1 MGLQG
6 EDYKIDI
13 AFVIDATGSM
23 GPIMASVKASALSL
37 GDQIVKALSD
47 AKKPV
52 EQLRMRVIDFA
63 DYATEADDAIHQ
75 TDFYTMPADKQKFT
89 DAINNIQ
96 YDRRGGDIP
105 ENALEALFIAMNSD
119 WVPLAKGEKGRHIII
134 MMTDAYPLKLH
145 ERDGSMGY
153 VADDFPS
160 NVQELQNIW
169 DAAGS
174 QDATTSLS
182 RKNRRLILFVPDGD
196 DGAGHGWGD
205 VLGWDYAATKIVDP
219 AKGLDG
225 IDMSYIITEIV
236 RSATDDE

>member
-37 GDQIVKALSD
+37 GDQIVKALEE
-47 AKKPV
+47 AGKPV

-174 QDATTSLS
+174 QDATTLLS
-182 RKNRRLILFVPDGD
+182 KKNRRLILFVPDGD
-196 DGAGHGWGD
+196 DGAGHDWSD
-205 VLGWDYAATKIVDP
+205 VLGWEKTLATIVDSG
-219 AKGLDG
+219 AGMDK
-225 IDMSYIITEIV
+225 IDIKTITEEIV
-236 RSATDDE
+236 RSAAD